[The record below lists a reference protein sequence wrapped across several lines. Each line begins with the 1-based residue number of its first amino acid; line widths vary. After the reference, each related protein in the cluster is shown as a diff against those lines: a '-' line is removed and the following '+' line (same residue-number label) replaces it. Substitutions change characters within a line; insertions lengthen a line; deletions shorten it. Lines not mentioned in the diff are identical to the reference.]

1 MDDLAQSWRNL
12 TLSDREGPGCCLTV
26 DESERNFSI
35 AANFLTKRAINV
47 DVIARTF
54 TPLWSAQNG
63 FKIKVIGDHKILF
76 SFEKEEDVDRIMN
89 NEPWSFDKHLVVM
102 HRYKDDGPLQ
112 EIKFIGLFFGCRSM
126 ESQ

>member
-1 MDDLAQSWRNL
+1 MLFRS
-12 TLSDREGPGCCLTV
+12 
-26 DESERNFSI
+26 
-35 AANFLTKRAINV
+35 
-47 DVIARTF
+47 TF
-54 TPLWSAQNG
+54 TPLWGAQNG

-89 NEPWSFDKHLVVM
+89 SEPWSFDKHLVVM
-102 HRYKDDGPLQ
+102 HRYENDGPLQ